1 MKLSSFT
8 KVEILMPRIKSKFAE
23 TAVVAALTALTAVT
37 TLLVRVPVPATNG
50 YFNIGDVFIILAGLW
65 LGPRAGFIAGAF
77 GSAIADAIGFPVY
90 IPATFVIKGFEG
102 WITGMLAR
110 NCSPDSMLRPGIA
123 AITGGVSM
131 VAGYYVFEAF
141 IYPAIGQHIPM
152 FNITD
157 PGAAFI
163 ALFPN
168 AVQGL
173 SGIIGGLALWK
184 AMASG
189 SNNTDDNNEQPAA
202 GQHG

>member
-1 MKLSSFT
+1 
-8 KVEILMPRIKSKFAE
+8 MPQIRSRFAE
-23 TAVVAALTALTAVT
+23 TAVIAALTALTAVT
-37 TLLVRVPVPATNG
+37 TLLVRVPIPATNG

-77 GSAIADAIGFPVY
+77 GSSIADAIGFPVY

-102 WITGMLAR
+102 WLTGMLAR
-110 NCSPDSMLRPGIA
+110 KASPASILRPTVA
-123 AITGGVSM
+123 AFAGGTCM
-131 VAGYYVFEAF
+131 VLGYYLFEAC
-141 IYPAIGQHIPM
+141 IYPLVGQHVPM

-168 AVQGL
+168 SIQGL
-173 SGIIGGLALWK
+173 SGIVGGLALWK

-189 SNNTDDNNEQPAA
+189 SQNTDESADHIIP
-202 GQHG
+202 GQHC

>member
-1 MKLSSFT
+1 
-8 KVEILMPRIKSKFAE
+8 MPQIRSRFAE
-23 TAVVAALTALTAVT
+23 TAVIAALTALTAVT
-37 TLLVRVPVPATNG
+37 TLLVRVPIPATNG

-110 NCSPDSMLRPGIA
+110 NASSTSIMRPTVA
-123 AITGGVSM
+123 SFVGGTSM
-131 VAGYYVFEAF
+131 VAGYYLFEAF
-141 IYPAIGQHIPM
+141 IYPMIGQHVPM

-168 AVQGL
+168 SVQGL

-184 AMASG
+184 AMTSG
-189 SNNTDDNNEQPAA
+189 TNNNDENADHTH
-202 GQHG
+202 GQQC

>member
-1 MKLSSFT
+1 
-8 KVEILMPRIKSKFAE
+8 MPQIRSRFAE
-23 TAVVAALTALTAVT
+23 TAVIAALTALTAVT
-37 TLLVRVPVPATNG
+37 TLLVRVPIPATNG

-90 IPATFVIKGFEG
+90 IPATFMIKGFEG
-102 WITGMLAR
+102 WVTGMLAR
-110 NCSPDSMLRPGIA
+110 NASPTSVLRPAAAAFAGGIC
-123 AITGGVSM
+123 M
-131 VAGYYVFEAF
+131 VAGYYLFEAY
-141 IYPAIGQHIPM
+141 IYPMVGLHVPM

-168 AVQGL
+168 SIQGL
-173 SGIIGGLALWK
+173 SGVVGGLALWK

-189 SNNTDDNNEQPAA
+189 AGNTDENSDHITP
-202 GQHG
+202 GQHC

>member
-1 MKLSSFT
+1 MT
-8 KVEILMPRIKSKFAE
+8 RIKSRFAE
-23 TAVVAALTALTAVT
+23 TAVIAALTALTAVT
-37 TLLVRVPVPATNG
+37 TMLVRVPIPATNG

-77 GSAIADAIGFPVY
+77 GSAIADSIGFPVY
-90 IPATFVIKGFEG
+90 IPATFIVKGFEG

-110 NCSPDSMLRPGIA
+110 HATTGSIMRPGLA
-123 AITGGVSM
+123 AVTGGLSM
-131 VAGYYVFEAF
+131 VAGYYIFEAY
-141 IYPAIGQHIPM
+141 IYPMIGQHIPM

-168 AVQGL
+168 AVQGI

-184 AMASG
+184 AIASG
-189 SNNTDDNNEQPAA
+189 SQTSNDNNEQSVA
-202 GQHG
+202 GQNG

>member
-1 MKLSSFT
+1 MT
-8 KVEILMPRIKSKFAE
+8 RIKSRFAE
-23 TAVVAALTALTAVT
+23 TAVIAALTALTAVT
-37 TLLVRVPVPATNG
+37 TMLVRVPIPATNG

-90 IPATFVIKGFEG
+90 IPATFIVKGFEG

-110 NCSPDSMLRPGIA
+110 HATTGSIMRPGLA
-123 AITGGVSM
+123 AVTGGLSM
-131 VAGYYVFEAF
+131 VAGYYVFEAY
-141 IYPAIGQHIPM
+141 IYPMIGQHIPM

-168 AVQGL
+168 AVQGI

-184 AMASG
+184 AIASG
-189 SNNTDDNNEQPAA
+189 SQTSNDNNDQSVA
-202 GQHG
+202 GQNG